1 MRRKRPFVIQAKSAG
16 KETGQKVLRY
26 HTEPAAVMGVET
38 TPTCMGS
45 VDFFHYENGT
55 LNAIGWAF
63 DPTFASM
70 GQPRIAF
77 YQGTQKLQEASCT
90 TIYRTDVANAI
101 GNPDAESAGFSFLAT
116 VLAPAETSVFLEYG
130 TAADTGRFLIGKIPG
145 TRDQKELGIRDRRSE
160 EYRKSPPF
168 QTASC
173 TQHKKGISTGSLSAE
188 GGCDRAGLQR
198 TGVF

>member
-1 MRRKRPFVIQAKSAG
+1 MKRLVK
-16 KETGQKVLRY
+16 KVLHY
-26 HTEPAAVMGVET
+26 HTEPATVMGVEA

-70 GQPRIAF
+70 GQPRIVF

-101 GNPDAESAGFSFLAT
+101 GKPEAESAGFSFLAT
-116 VLAPAETSVFLEYG
+116 VLAPAEISVFLEYG

-145 TRDQKELGIRDRRSE
+145 NQRSE
-160 EYRKSPPF
+160 GTS
-168 QTASC
+168 
-173 TQHKKGISTGSLSAE
+173 GI
-188 GGCDRAGLQR
+188 CH
-198 TGVF
+198 

>member
-1 MRRKRPFVIQAKSAG
+1 
-16 KETGQKVLRY
+16 
-26 HTEPAAVMGVET
+26 MGVET

-145 TRDQKELGIRDRRSE
+145 TRDQKELLVYAIEDPKSIGNLRHFKQRHVRSTRKAYPQAVYQQKVDVIVPVYNGL
-160 EYRKSPPF
+160 EYFDALFPELKR
-168 QTASC
+168 
-173 TQHKKGISTGSLSAE
+173 
-188 GGCDRAGLQR
+188 QR
-198 TGVF
+198 FHIV

>member
-1 MRRKRPFVIQAKSAG
+1 
-16 KETGQKVLRY
+16 
-26 HTEPAAVMGVET
+26 MGVET

-70 GQPRIAF
+70 EQPRIAF
-77 YQGTQKLQEASCT
+77 YQGTQKLHEASCT

-130 TAADTGRFLIGKIPG
+130 TAADTGRFLIGKIREP
-145 TRDQKELGIRDRRSE
+145 GIRKNFWYTLSKIRRVSE
-160 EYRKSPPF
+160 
-168 QTASC
+168 
-173 TQHKKGISTGSLSAE
+173 ISAISNSVMYAVRE
-188 GGCDRAGLQR
+188 RHIHSR
-198 TGVF
+198 SISRRWM

>member
-1 MRRKRPFVIQAKSAG
+1 MCRKRPFVIQAKKAQV
-16 KETGQKVLRY
+16 KRLVKKVLRY

-101 GNPDAESAGFSFLAT
+101 GNPDAESAGFSFWQ
-116 VLAPAETSVFLEYG
+116 
-130 TAADTGRFLIGKIPG
+130 RFLRRQRLLFSWNTEPQRIPEDSLSE
-145 TRDQKELGIRDRRSE
+145 RSREPGIRKNFWYTRSKIRRVSE
-160 EYRKSPPF
+160 
-168 QTASC
+168 
-173 TQHKKGISTGSLSAE
+173 ISAISNSVMYAARE
-188 GGCDRAGLQR
+188 RHIHRQSISR
-198 TGVF
+198 RWM

>member
-1 MRRKRPFVIQAKSAG
+1 
-16 KETGQKVLRY
+16 
-26 HTEPAAVMGVET
+26 
-38 TPTCMGS
+38 MGS

-77 YQGTQKLQEASCT
+77 YQGTQKLQEVSCT

-101 GNPDAESAGFSFLAT
+101 GNPDAESAGFSFLAA
-116 VLAPAETSVFLEYG
+116 VLALSRDFCFPGIRNRSGY
-130 TAADTGRFLIGKIPG
+130 RKIPYRKDPG
-145 TRDQKELGIRDRRSE
+145 NQGSERTSGIRYRRSE

-173 TQHKKGISTGSLSAE
+173 TQCEKGISTVDLSAE
-188 GGCDRAGLQR
+188 GGCDRLKFTTDWSILMLCFPELKRQR
-198 TGVF
+198 FHIV